1 MVSFPPGAHTLR
13 PDVSWETVRGG
24 NVDASE
30 PEGEEH
36 KESRGQLP
44 VTILLPRFPLLKAGA
59 VTEALCAVLSFGAR

>member
-1 MVSFPPGAHTLR
+1 M
-13 PDVSWETVRGG
+13 
-24 NVDASE
+24 DAYE

-59 VTEALCAVLSFGAR
+59 VTAALCAVLSFGAR